1 MEKSKEKRNMKRKR
15 IEEIENYLL
24 GINGLV
30 NPNVKEITI
39 KNPIAVKSTIEI
51 LKELKEELSFY
62 ELNISDINLEGIFIN
77 EPVSEIDELIKW
89 IGDHMIYSLYGNTY
103 REMLKGEQ
111 LEKTYPRAKREE
123 RIKELEAE
131 IKTNRQMAD
140 MLNEINPSLARVKVK
155 EVYLLEKEAESLRE
169 TLYIPT
175 REELITRIWSTVTS
189 RLNNYKLQCITKLDY
204 LEGIL

>member
-1 MEKSKEKRNMKRKR
+1 MKRKR

-62 ELNISDINLEGIFIN
+62 KLNISDINLEGIFSN

-89 IGDHMIYSLYGNTY
+89 IGNHMIYSLYSNTY

-131 IKTNRQMAD
+131 IKRNRQVAD
-140 MLNEINPSLARVKVK
+140 MLNEINPSLARDKVK
-155 EVYLLEKEAESLRE
+155 EGYLLEKEVESLKE
-169 TLYIPT
+169 TLHIPT
-175 REELITRIWSTVTS
+175 REELITRIWAAVTS
-189 RLNNYKLQCITKLDY
+189 RLNNYRFQCITKLDY

>member
-1 MEKSKEKRNMKRKR
+1 
-15 IEEIENYLL
+15 
-24 GINGLV
+24 
-30 NPNVKEITI
+30 
-39 KNPIAVKSTIEI
+39 
-51 LKELKEELSFY
+51 
-62 ELNISDINLEGIFIN
+62 
-77 EPVSEIDELIKW
+77 
-89 IGDHMIYSLYGNTY
+89 
-103 REMLKGEQ
+103 
-111 LEKTYPRAKREE
+111 
-123 RIKELEAE
+123 
-131 IKTNRQMAD
+131 

>member
-1 MEKSKEKRNMKRKR
+1 MQKSKEKTKMIRKR

-24 GINGLV
+24 SINGLV
-30 NPNVKEITI
+30 NPNVKEVTI

-62 ELNISDINLEGIFIN
+62 ELNISDINLEGIFSN

-89 IGDHMIYSLYGNTY
+89 IGDHMIYSLYSNTY

-111 LEKTYPRAKREE
+111 LEKTYPMAKREE

-131 IKTNRQMAD
+131 IKRNRQMAD

>member
-1 MEKSKEKRNMKRKR
+1 MEKSKEKRKMKRKR
-15 IEEIENYLL
+15 IEEIEDYLL
-24 GINGLV
+24 SINGLV

-62 ELNISDINLEGIFIN
+62 ELNISDINLEGIFSN

-89 IGDHMIYSLYGNTY
+89 IGDHMIYSFYSNTY

-111 LEKTYPRAKREE
+111 LEKTYPKAKREE

-131 IKTNRQMAD
+131 IKRNRQMED
-140 MLNEINPSLARVKVK
+140 MLNEINPSLATVKVK

-175 REELITRIWSTVTS
+175 REELITRIWATVTS

>member
-1 MEKSKEKRNMKRKR
+1 MEKSKEKRKMKRKR

-24 GINGLV
+24 SINGLV

-62 ELNISDINLEGIFIN
+62 ELNISDINLEGIFSN

-89 IGDHMIYSLYGNTY
+89 IGDHMIYSLYSNTY

-111 LEKTYPRAKREE
+111 LEKTYPKAKREE

-131 IKTNRQMAD
+131 IKRNRQMAD